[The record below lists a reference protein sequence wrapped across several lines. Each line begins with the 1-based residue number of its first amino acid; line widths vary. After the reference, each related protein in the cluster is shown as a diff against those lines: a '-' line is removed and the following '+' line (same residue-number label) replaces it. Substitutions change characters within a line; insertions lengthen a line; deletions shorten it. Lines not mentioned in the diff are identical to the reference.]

1 MKKLLL
7 LALVL
12 TTSLGYAQ
20 EMKLPDDKKKKY
32 AKEKEEVKKEELN
45 TVRTVET
52 ERREQAAKVEEKK
65 EGAPLANYCI
75 IRETGSSEHRKF
87 VVEIEN
93 DFSGME
99 RVSDEDRVKLKE
111 MMSVTTNVQYKTA
124 IQALNA
130 LAVQGYRVSST
141 LTYQSGENVVKEYI
155 MLKTE

>member
-32 AKEKEEVKKEELN
+32 AKEEVKKEEVN

-52 ERREQAAKVEEKK
+52 ERREQVAKVDEKK
-65 EGAPLANYCI
+65 EGAPIANYCI
-75 IRETGSSEHRKF
+75 IRESGNAEHKKF
-87 VVEIEN
+87 VVEVEN
-93 DFSGME
+93 DFSAME
-99 RVSDEDRVKLKE
+99 RVSDENRVKLKE
-111 MMSVTTNVQYKTA
+111 MMGATTNVQYKTA

-141 LTYQSGENVVKEYI
+141 LTYQSGENIVKEYI
-155 MLKTE
+155 MLRTE